1 MWRSKVIAR
10 PMEVRVTPHS
20 SLSSWDE
27 RRPEQTKAKQMEK
40 DEGRE
45 KKWKKGRRKGKMTKK
60 SERSCQLPANEDGEL
75 ILKGKAAGRKRKE
88 ETREQKKKR
97 MRKKKENYKM
107 FLPYRHKIGWRVE
120 DCQRSQ
126 KPPIT
131 HTRLTETW
139 GISSGRYDC
148 YLLVSGLLR
157 ERIKRSDTFLSR
169 QQIKPLKTVSRFKNT
184 EVSLVQ
190 YTNPTA
196 ADKMSARDSTNK
208 EGKKM

>member
-1 MWRSKVIAR
+1 MREGRSKQK
-10 PMEVRVTPHS
+10 
-20 SLSSWDE
+20 LSRWRRTKGEKRSEKKGEE
-27 RRPEQTKAKQMEK
+27 RGKWQRKVKEAVSCLQMKMGNWFWKGRLRGE
-40 DEGRE
+40 RE
-45 KKWKKGRRKGKMTKK
+45 KK
-60 SERSCQLPANEDGEL
+60 
-75 ILKGKAAGRKRKE
+75 KRE
-88 ETREQKKKR
+88 SKKKKEWER
-97 MRKKKENYKM
+97 KKENYKM